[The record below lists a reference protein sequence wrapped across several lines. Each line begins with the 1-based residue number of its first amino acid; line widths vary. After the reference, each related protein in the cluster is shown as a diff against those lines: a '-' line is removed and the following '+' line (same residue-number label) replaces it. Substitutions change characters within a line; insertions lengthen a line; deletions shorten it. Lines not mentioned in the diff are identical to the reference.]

1 MNINTNFG
9 YATYSVGNSLQKP
22 YISYREMLFAN
33 SIENNEMSMKMIG
46 AIALIALE
54 SILLCVLLIPSFLYA
69 PLLLLYPLIPVII
82 AIATIP
88 VAEISLGFL
97 ALLGKFIVYLNSF
110 QFNIDDYKENQ
121 QYERDNAINEFRAR
135 NQP

>member
-9 YATYSVGNSLQKP
+9 YATYCVGNSLQKP

>member
-9 YATYSVGNSLQKP
+9 YSTYCMGNALQKP
-22 YISYREMLFAN
+22 YIAYRELLFAN
-33 SIENNEMSMKMIG
+33 NIENNEMSMKMIG

-54 SILLCVLLIPSFLYA
+54 SILLCVLLIPKLLYA
-69 PLLLLYPLIPVII
+69 PLLLLYPLMLGII

-97 ALLGKFIVYLNSF
+97 ALMGKFIVYLNSF

-135 NQP
+135 NQS